1 MESKSVFSQIIDNSI
16 LNNKLQQ
23 VYLLSS
29 TTLKSFEWYLIEFIN
44 KVNKTEYK
52 KISDLIFGDLYF
64 YIDGSENTILKED
77 ISNAIKLSSE
87 TANASSDKIKFLII
101 NNIENSTPQSLNS
114 LLKFFEDPPKN
125 LMILLT
131 TNNKNSVLKTIK
143 SRCFIIDLK
152 DSHLLNNTN
161 NKLTNFY
168 TFYNK
173 NIQNINENLLIELKN
188 LVLNSVYK
196 KTNFFTF
203 LIKEFNKN
211 NANEFLNF
219 LKVIYQDLYK
229 FKNNYDSFFVID
241 YTDINKQNK
250 SILDLDLIRLIDL
263 LDSIIKAL
271 NSNSSFYIQKA
282 KLLVELG
289 GIYGL

>member
-152 DSHLLNNTN
+152 DSHSLDNTN
-161 NKLTNFY
+161 NKLINFY

-241 YTDINKQNK
+241 YTDINKQNR
-250 SILDLDLIRLIDL
+250 SIFDLDLIRLIDL

-271 NSNSSFYIQKA
+271 NNNSSFYIQKA